1 MTLSCD
7 VCALSE
13 ICLPAGL
20 NSEELILLEKNVIT
34 SIKLKKG
41 EILYPAGEKFSGLY
55 AIKSGSFK
63 SAVSNSDG
71 DAQIVGFHMPGE
83 LVGFDGYD
91 SSHTSSIVALENSM
105 VCKVPSTHLDFLCAN
120 IGSVSKHVHIM
131 IANDVRAHNSVLML
145 IAQKSAEDRVLCFLK
160 NISDR
165 NKNRGFSSV
174 DFTLSMPR
182 GDIANFLGMAPE
194 TISRL
199 LAQLQED
206 RVVEFDRRNVHVL
219 DYEEFSRRSC
229 GHEGRRTKAKRARA

>member
-7 VCALSE
+7 ACALSG

-20 NSEELILLEKNVIT
+20 NDDEFELLEKNVQVG
-34 SIKLKKG
+34 IKFKKG
-41 EILYPAGEKFSGLY
+41 ATLYAAGEEFGGLY

-83 LVGFDGYD
+83 LIGFDGYD
-91 SSHTSSIVALENSM
+91 AQHTSSVVALENSM
-105 VCKVPSTHLDFLCAN
+105 VCKVPGSHLDFLCSN
-120 IGSVSKHVHIM
+120 IRSVSKYINTM
-131 IANDVRAHNSVLML
+131 IASDVRAHNSLLML
-145 IAQKSAEDRVLCFLK
+145 IAQKSAEQRVMCFLK

-165 NKNRGFSSV
+165 NITRGFSST

-199 LAQLQED
+199 LAQLQID
-206 RVVEFDRRNVHVL
+206 GVVEFDRRNVHIA
-219 DYEEFSRRSC
+219 DYNEFTQRSC
-229 GHEGRRTKAKRARA
+229 GHENPTAARA

>member
-7 VCALSE
+7 ACALSE

-20 NSEELILLEKNVIT
+20 SEEELVLLEKNVLT

-41 EILYPAGEKFSGLY
+41 ETLYPAGETFTGLY
-55 AIKSGSFK
+55 AVKSGSFK
-63 SAVSNSDG
+63 SSVSNSDG

-91 SSHTSSIVALENSM
+91 SSHTSSVVALENSM

-120 IGSVSKHVHIM
+120 IASVSRHVHNM

-145 IAQKSAEDRVLCFLK
+145 IAQKSAENRVICFLK

-165 NKNRGFSSV
+165 NRKRGFSAT

-199 LAQLQED
+199 LKQLQDEGI
-206 RVVEFDRRNVHVL
+206 VEFSRRNVHIT
-219 DYEEFSRRSC
+219 DYEEFTRRSC
-229 GHEGRRTKAKRARA
+229 GHEDKDKTTKKRA

>member
-7 VCALSE
+7 VCALSG

-20 NSEELILLEKNVIT
+20 SEEELALLEKNVQT
-34 SIKLKKG
+34 GQKLKKG
-41 EILYPAGEKFSGLY
+41 ETLYTASEEFGGLY
-55 AIKSGSFK
+55 AVKSGSFK

-83 LVGFDGYD
+83 LIGFDGYD
-91 SSHTSSIVALENSM
+91 SAHTSSVVALENSM
-105 VCKVPSTHLDFLCAN
+105 VCKIPGSHLDFLCSN
-120 IGSVSKHVHIM
+120 IKSVSKHIHSM

-145 IAQKSAEDRVLCFLK
+145 IAQKSAEDRVICFLK

-165 NKNRGFSSV
+165 NKKRGFSSV

-199 LAQLQED
+199 LAQLQDEKI
-206 RVVEFDRRNVHVL
+206 VEFDRRNVHIVNYDEL
-219 DYEEFSRRSC
+219 AKRSC
-229 GHEGRRTKAKRARA
+229 GHDENSAVRV

>member
-7 VCALSE
+7 ACALSG

-20 NSEELILLEKNVIT
+20 NDDELALLEKNVQT
-34 SIKLKKG
+34 GQKLKKG
-41 EILYPAGEKFSGLY
+41 ESLYTPDEEFSGLY
-55 AIKSGSFK
+55 AVKSGSFK

-71 DAQIVGFHMPGE
+71 DAQIVGFHVPGE
-83 LVGFDGYD
+83 LIGFDGYD
-91 SSHTSSIVALENSM
+91 SAHTSNVVALENSM
-105 VCKVPSTHLDFLCAN
+105 VCKIPANHLDFLCSN
-120 IGSVSKHVHIM
+120 IKSVSKHVHSM

-145 IAQKSAEDRVLCFLK
+145 IAQKSAEDRVICFLK

-165 NKNRGFSSV
+165 NKKRGFSGV

-199 LAQLQED
+199 LAQLQEENI
-206 RVVEFDRRNVHVL
+206 VKFDRRNVHVM
-219 DYEEFSRRSC
+219 DYDELSRRSC
-229 GHEGRRTKAKRARA
+229 GHDQSPAHKPGRS

>member
-20 NSEELILLEKNVIT
+20 SEEELVLLEKNVLT

-41 EILYPAGEKFSGLY
+41 ETLYPAGEQFSGLY
-55 AIKSGSFK
+55 AVKSGSFK

-83 LVGFDGYD
+83 LIGFDGYD
-91 SSHTSSIVALENSM
+91 SSHTSSVVALENSM
-105 VCKVPSTHLDFLCAN
+105 VCKVPGSHLDFLCAN
-120 IGSVSKHVHIM
+120 IRSVSRHVHNM

-145 IAQKSAEDRVLCFLK
+145 IAQKSAEDRVICFLK

-165 NKNRGFSSV
+165 NRNRGFSAT

-199 LAQLQED
+199 LAQLQDEGI
-206 RVVEFDRRNVHVL
+206 VEFNRRNVHIT
-219 DYEEFSRRSC
+219 DYEEFTRRSC
-229 GHEGRRTKAKRARA
+229 GHESKSKSAKKRA

>member
-7 VCALSE
+7 VCALSD

-20 NSEELILLEKNVIT
+20 NDSELALLEKSVLVGQ
-34 SIKLKKG
+34 KLKKG
-41 EILYPAGEKFSGLY
+41 EMIYAAGEAFSGLY
-55 AIKSGSFK
+55 AVKSGSFK

-91 SSHTSSIVALENSM
+91 SIHTSSVVALENSM
-105 VCKVPSTHLDFLCAN
+105 VCKIPGSHLDFLCSN
-120 IGSVSKHVHIM
+120 IKSVSRHIHSM

-145 IAQKSAEDRVLCFLK
+145 IAQKSAENRVICFLK

-165 NKNRGFSSV
+165 NKKRGFSAT

-199 LAQLQED
+199 LSQLQDEKI
-206 RVVEFDRRNVHVL
+206 VEFDRRNVHIMNYDEL
-219 DYEEFSRRSC
+219 ARRSC
-229 GHEGRRTKAKRARA
+229 GHEGQSVVRA